1 MQSDKIL
8 ASMLVDKKSIGTTLL
23 VGLLDRFGTDMF
35 SWDPD
40 TLTLEVRSEYGVHM
54 PAVNRDKLNAL
65 ITCIT
70 TNMFYSNLDVF
81 LQTCRSLSGSEAEF
95 EQFDPADTA
104 EVAWGITE
112 VFLVDPPETKDKL
125 NAEIRSYIGMKLDEE
140 GFTSAPLV
148 LKPFADIPDRSQEI
162 NDTLEA
168 DGIEAKTYWNSQQ
181 ENKIKI
187 EGFVAE
193 RLEQLAVSLA
203 QLQLQSARPGAQQE
217 FLQRVQTALS
227 AQSSTLGRV
236 TESLGSGPSPRG
248 L

>member
-1 MQSDKIL
+1 MP
-8 ASMLVDKKSIGTTLL
+8 SI
-23 VGLLDRFGTDMF
+23 
-35 SWDPD
+35 
-40 TLTLEVRSEYGVHM
+40 
-54 PAVNRDKLNAL
+54 NRDKINAL

-70 TNMFYSNLDVF
+70 TDMFYKNLDVF
-81 LQTCRSLSGSEAEF
+81 LQTCRSLSGAEAEF
-95 EQFDPADTA
+95 EQFDPADVA

-112 VFLVDPPETKDKL
+112 IFLVDPPESKDEL
-125 NAEIRSYIGMKLDEE
+125 NTEIKSYIGLKLEEE
-140 GFTSAPLV
+140 GFTSAPMV
-148 LKPFADIPDRSQEI
+148 LKPFADMPDRSQDI

-168 DGIEAKTYWNSQQ
+168 DGIESKTYWNSQQ

-203 QLQLQSARPGAQQE
+203 QLQLQFARPGAQQG
-217 FLQRVQTALS
+217 FLKRVQTALS
-227 AQSSTLGRV
+227 AQSSTLGRA